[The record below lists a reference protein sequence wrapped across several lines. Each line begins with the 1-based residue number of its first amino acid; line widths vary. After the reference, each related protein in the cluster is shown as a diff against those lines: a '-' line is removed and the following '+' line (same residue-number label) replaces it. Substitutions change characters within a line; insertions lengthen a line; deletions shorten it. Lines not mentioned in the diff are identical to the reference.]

1 MKRRTKDM
9 IKRMQP
15 IKMRGN
21 EELNKAFG
29 SQELSKSAP
38 KSADP
43 VNFPV
48 FEVPVN
54 KKVLVYVPN
63 HTYQDEKGVSHLKMD
78 EPFIHYVL
86 DGNRYHKYRCIHGIE
101 DEHFG
106 LTGSCPLCDSTDDG
120 WTLANYII
128 NSTCKKRGLNPDDK
142 DNEQVK
148 SIRTDAFGKRVI
160 KEPTQYF
167 TFPIVVIE
175 TVNDDGKTLVKNED
189 GSLKVMPMWYTIS
202 ENYYET
208 KWKKALEAMED
219 DPEHPGGHFFLLNYC
234 YTPKRGEPNK
244 RDSARELVV
253 SGKNIKGAD
262 KMKVSL
268 DKLTEEW
275 TPDVARDMVLAN
287 NVYSTEQLEE
297 VADGVMEQTRN
308 MISLYEANEM
318 GTQDATG
325 GIEVGEK
332 INPSSLEDK
341 STPITPVDSDLD
353 VE

>member
-1 MKRRTKDM
+1 M
-9 IKRMQP
+9 IKKMKP
-15 IKMRGN
+15 IKMKGN

-29 SQELSKSAP
+29 AQELTTAAP

-43 VNFPV
+43 NHFPV

-54 KKVLVYVPN
+54 KKVLIYVPN
-63 HTYQDEKGVSHLKMD
+63 HIFTDENGVSHLKMD
-78 EPFIHYVL
+78 NPLIHYVL
-86 DGNRYHKYRCIHGIE
+86 DGQRYHRFRCIRGIE
-101 DEHFG
+101 NEEFG
-106 LTGSCPLCDSTDDG
+106 LTGDCPLCDATDDG
-120 WTLANYII
+120 WTLANYVI

-142 DNEQVK
+142 DNDQVK
-148 SIRTDAFGKRVI
+148 AIRTDAFGKRVI

-167 TFPIVVIE
+167 TFPIVVLD
-175 TVNDDGKTLVKNED
+175 TVNDDGKTMIKNED
-189 GSLKVMPMWYTIS
+189 GSYKCTPMWYTIS

-253 SGKNIKGAD
+253 SGKNIKNSEKLKA
-262 KMKVSL
+262 VL

-275 TPDVARDMVLAN
+275 TPDVAKDMVLAN
-287 NVYSTEQLEE
+287 NVYATSQLEDI
-297 VADGVMEQTRN
+297 ANDVMEQTRN
-308 MISLYEANEM
+308 MIQLYEASEM
-318 GTQDATG
+318 DAPDATG
-325 GIEVGEK
+325 GIEIGDKVESIEEK
-332 INPSSLEDK
+332 T
-341 STPITPVDSDLD
+341 TPITPVDSDLD